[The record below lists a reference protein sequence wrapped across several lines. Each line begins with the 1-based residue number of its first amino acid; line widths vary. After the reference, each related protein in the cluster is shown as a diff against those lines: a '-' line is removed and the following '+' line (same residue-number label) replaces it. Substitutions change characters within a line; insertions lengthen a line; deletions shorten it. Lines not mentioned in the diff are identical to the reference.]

1 MHPKLLAN
9 VLEWLEGE
17 GKLGCGCEWLEIG
30 NRLRHLENG
39 RNYWLGLKKKHQ
51 KDFGNSVA
59 FIISK
64 LILIFKIR

>member
-1 MHPKLLAN
+1 M
-9 VLEWLEGE
+9 E
-17 GKLGCGCEWLEIG
+17 EIID
-30 NRLRHLENG
+30 LD
-39 RNYWLGLKKKHQ
+39 WKKKHQ